1 MPQVGL
7 IALDL
12 RGGLLEAVKQDSM
25 DLYGGGVVQTAME
38 ELRLGRLA
46 QGNTVSFLTAPRG
59 LLNETPGLYSPSEIE
74 RWRAELPAM
83 RIREVSDVNHY
94 SIVMGAAGAS
104 AVARELRRSLGPQ
117 PASVGGRH

>member
-1 MPQVGL
+1 MPQVRL
-7 IALDL
+7 IAPDL

-94 SIVMGAAGAS
+94 SIVMGAAGA
-104 AVARELRRSLGPQ
+104 R
-117 PASVGGRH
+117 